1 MPLEKELNKRFKNLK
16 TVTRDGET
24 YFFIEAPEGKS
35 CNILMTSGLIEYN
48 MPVDDTEQAKVHKEL
63 YFVLPDYWS
72 LKLIEQEKYDW
83 LFATLSKLKNYVL
96 DHKTWYAEG
105 HTMPANKDLAE
116 LSSQLKQTY
125 LMLCNPIYIK
135 DELSPILLGSKEI
148 SFLGILPIFRN
159 EFHHKQAYG
168 TNKLISLFES
178 YQITERIDEYRT
190 NLVKSRW
197 RRIFG

>member
-1 MPLEKELNKRFKNLK
+1 MPLKKELNNRFKHLQ
-16 TVTRDGET
+16 TITRDGET
-24 YFFIEAPEGKS
+24 YYFIEAPGGKVS
-35 CNILMTSGLIEYN
+35 NILMTSGLNEYN
-48 MPVDDTEQAKVHKEL
+48 MPADGTGKTKVHKEI

-72 LKLIEQEKYDW
+72 LTLIEQEKYVW
-83 LFATLSKLKNYVL
+83 LFTTLSKLKNYAL
-96 DHKTWYAEG
+96 DHQTWYAEG
-105 HTMPANKDLAE
+105 HTMPANKESNE

-125 LMLCNPIYIK
+125 LMLCNPIFVK
-135 DELSPILLGSKEI
+135 DELSPINIGSKEV
-148 SFLGILPIFRN
+148 SFLGVLPIFRN

-178 YQITERIDEYRT
+178 YQVTERIDEYRT

>member
-190 NLVKSRW
+190 NLVISRW